1 MEKMTVKGELRK
13 LISTYDVEPTKNT
26 VPGLLGELAVA
37 LGGEGTGK
45 NVAEQ
50 LHNIAVAKGY
60 TPNPLDAL
68 TVDFNIA
75 ADEDL
80 FGKVVADLQDNM
92 AVAND
97 AITGTS
103 HYVTEYTGFSSKT
116 DEQQGNYVAL
126 HVSVPGM
133 TIGQD
138 GLTVKVNNSALD
150 ADGLVVLIL
159 KNSTKP
165 IKVVATK
172 GDFSKTIEL
181 DRTGIIMESP
191 SVEEEPQGD
200 N

>member
-1 MEKMTVKGELRK
+1 MSIRSELKKLLVAME
-13 LISTYDVEPTKNT
+13 VEPQSKTI
-26 VPGLLGELAVA
+26 PGLLGEVSVA
-37 LGGEGTGK
+37 LGGQNTGK
-45 NVAEQ
+45 TIAEQ
-50 LHNIAVAKGY
+50 VHNIAVAKGW

-68 TVDFNIA
+68 TVDFSIA

-80 FGKVVADLQDNM
+80 FGKVVADLQENM
-92 AVAND
+92 AIDAN

-103 HYVTEYTGFSSKT
+103 HYVTDYTGFSGKT

-138 GLTVKVNNSALD
+138 GLTVKVNNSTLD
-150 ADGLVVLIL
+150 ADGLIVLIL
-159 KNSTKP
+159 KNSSKP

-181 DRTGIIMESP
+181 DRTGIVLEP
-191 SVEEEPQGD
+191 APVVEEQQGD